1 MARELRAERLR
12 HILDAIASVETLTA
26 GAPPAALKAGH
37 PSIHW
42 RAIAG
47 LGNVLRHDYPKVR
60 DPRVWRIVTDDRAP
74 LKAAVTAMLLEF
86 DKSDPA
92 RD

>member
-1 MARELRAERLR
+1 MTRDAVERNLERVSEAWR
-12 HILDAIASVETLTA
+12 HI
-26 GAPPAALKAGH
+26 PAALKARY
-37 PSIHW
+37 PSIPW

-47 LGNVLRHDYPKVR
+47 VLRHDYPKVK
-60 DPRVWRIVTDDRAP
+60 DPRVWRIVTDDLTP

-86 DKSDPA
+86 EEDEPA